1 MREKTEKLFKIIDA
15 MTILLAVYFFPAYLL
30 LAPAGDRLF
39 MFLYDGGPLSI
50 MCTSGF
56 GCVYSL
62 IMTVVYAIRLIT
74 NLIVKGKKINKS
86 LIMVLVSIITFSNS
100 FIAFAYLS
108 VW

>member
-1 MREKTEKLFKIIDA
+1 MR

-30 LAPAGDRLF
+30 LAPAGDGLF

-74 NLIVKGKKINKS
+74 NLIVKGKKDK
-86 LIMVLVSIITFSNS
+86 
-100 FIAFAYLS
+100 
-108 VW
+108 